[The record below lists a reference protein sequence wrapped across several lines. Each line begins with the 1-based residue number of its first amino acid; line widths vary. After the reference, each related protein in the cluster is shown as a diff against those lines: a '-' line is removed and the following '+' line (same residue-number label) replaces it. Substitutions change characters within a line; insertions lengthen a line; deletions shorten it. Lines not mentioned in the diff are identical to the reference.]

1 MTYYL
6 SCLDLDPR
14 PSVRGVQLWL
24 ANAYRI
30 HQRICLAFDQPGRLL
45 FRVEERPRP
54 RLLVLSPG
62 RPDWDR
68 AFADFPAVLDGPPRF
83 KAYEPRAEPGQRL
96 RFLLR
101 ANPTVKRDG
110 RRHGLFR
117 EEEQRAWLDR
127 KGREGG
133 FTPLAVR
140 VEGGQH
146 QVSARGPHREGGR
159 QTHYRIEYEGVL
171 RVVDPAR
178 LTETLYHGVGSAKAY
193 GFGLLS
199 IGRI

>member
-14 PSVRGVQLWL
+14 PTLRGAQLWL
-24 ANAYRI
+24 ANPYRI
-30 HQRICLAFDQPGRLL
+30 HQRICLAFDDPGRLL

-68 AFADFPAVLDGPPRF
+68 AFADFPAVLAGPPRL
-83 KAYEPRAEPGQRL
+83 KPYEPQTAPDQRL

-117 EEEQRAWLDR
+117 EEEQRVWLDR

-133 FTPLAVR
+133 FTPLVVR
-140 VEGGQH
+140 VEGGLN
-146 QVSARGPHREGGR
+146 QVSARGPHRDGGR
-159 QTHYRIEYEGVL
+159 QTHFAVEYEGML
-171 RVVDPAR
+171 RVDDPERFTA
-178 LTETLYHGVGSAKAY
+178 TLYNGVGSAKAY

-199 IGRI
+199 VGRP

>member
-6 SCLDLDPR
+6 SCLDLDLR
-14 PSVRGVQLWL
+14 PTDRGVQLWL
-24 ANAYRI
+24 ANPYRI
-30 HQRICLAFDQPGRLL
+30 HQRICMAFDDPGRLL
-45 FRVEERPRP
+45 FRAEERPRL
-54 RLLVLSPG
+54 RLLVLSAV
-62 RPDWDR
+62 RPDWGR

-83 KAYEPRAEPGQRL
+83 KTYEPQAAPGQRL

-127 KGREGG
+127 KGRDGG
-133 FTPLAVR
+133 FTLLTVL
-140 VEGGQH
+140 VEGGLN
-146 QVSARGPHREGGR
+146 QVSALGPHRDGGP
-159 QTHYRIEYEGVL
+159 QTHYAVDYEGVL
-171 RVVDPAR
+171 RVDDPAR
-178 LTETLYHGVGSAKAY
+178 FTDVLYHGLGSAKAY

-199 IGRI
+199 IVHP